1 MTEPD
6 KQRYIWMA
14 DTTLRDGE
22 QAPGVVFTACERLDI
37 AADLARAGINEIEA
51 GIPAMGKEARRD
63 IKALLALNLPCTFTS
78 WCRAVQKDVEQAAR
92 CRTPGVHISFPV
104 SSILLKTFDK
114 DEAWVLK
121 SLISLVGYAKT
132 CFDRVSVGAQD
143 ATRAS
148 REFLHKFAALA
159 HEAGARRLRIA
170 DTVGLAG
177 PLMVMDL
184 ISGLKEQV
192 PGLCLEFHGH
202 NDLGMATANAVT
214 AVEAGADALS
224 VTVNGLGE
232 RAGNTPLEEAAMAL
246 FEIGGDK
253 GTIDMTRMTGLCRR
267 VAKASGREIHP
278 SKPIIG
284 ENVFCHESGIH
295 CAGLLKHAAAYQL
308 FRPEQVGQKE
318 SDFVIGYHS
327 GSAGICHA
335 LEKQGISIHKALAQK
350 LIPFVRQKAMERK
363 SSLTPAELKELY
375 LMNKTA

>member
-6 KQRYIWMA
+6 NQRHIWMV

-22 QAPGVVFTACERLDI
+22 QAPGVVFTTREKLEI
-37 AADLARAGINEIEA
+37 AMDLARVGINEIEA

-63 IKALLALNLPCTFTS
+63 IKALLALNLPCTLTS
-78 WCRAVQKDVEQAAR
+78 WCRAVQKDIEQAAQ
-92 CRTPGVHISFPV
+92 CCTPGVHISFPV

-121 SLISLVGYAKT
+121 SLKSLVGYAKT

-143 ATRAS
+143 ATRT
-148 REFLHKFAALA
+148 RQEFLNKFAALA
-159 HEAGARRLRIA
+159 HEAGADRLRIA
-170 DTVGLAG
+170 DTVGMAG

-184 ISGLKEQV
+184 VEGLRKGV
-192 PGLCLEFHGH
+192 PGICLEFHGH

-214 AVEAGADALS
+214 AVEAGAGALS

-246 FEIGGDK
+246 FEIGGYK
-253 GTIDMTRMTGLCRR
+253 GTIDMTRMTKLCRR
-267 VAKASGREIHP
+267 VAKASGRGIPP
-278 SKPIIG
+278 SKPITG

-295 CAGLLKHAAAYQL
+295 CAGLLKHPSAYQL
-308 FRPEQVGQKE
+308 FTPEQVGQKE

-335 LEKQGISIHKALAQK
+335 LEKQGISIGKSLARK
-350 LIPFVRQKAMERK
+350 LIPFVRQKALEHK

-375 LMNKTA
+375 FFVMR